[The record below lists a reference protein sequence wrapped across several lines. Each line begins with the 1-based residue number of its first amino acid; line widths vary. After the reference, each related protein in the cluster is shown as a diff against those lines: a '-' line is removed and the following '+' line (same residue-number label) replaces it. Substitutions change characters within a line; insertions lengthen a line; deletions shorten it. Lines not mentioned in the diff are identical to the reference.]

1 MSTKITITRD
11 ECGVVDELSATFDSS
26 DVTWTTL
33 LEKTLD
39 MFKGLTYIT
48 PDTDE
53 LMGVIE
59 DYTEEWINRDEIL

>member
-1 MSTKITITRD
+1 MSIKITITRD
-11 ECGVVDELSATFDSS
+11 ECGVVDEFSTTIS
-26 DVTWTTL
+26 DQGVTWTTL

-48 PDTDE
+48 PETDE
-53 LMGVIE
+53 LMDVIE